1 MRGLLPLAVG
11 ALGLAGLGFGIIAE
25 PVPRVVWNASA
36 SAPLG
41 LYRVTHGPIRRGAF
55 VLAEAPSPAR
65 QLAAARGY
73 LPLQVRLV
81 KRVAAMAGNV
91 VCAAGNAI
99 LIDGREVAKRLQRDS
114 RGRPLPAWEG
124 CRTLGP
130 DEVFLLMAEV
140 PDSFDGRYF
149 GPISRDAII
158 GTLAPVWTF
167 WPGHQSEARGSQGEV
182 GDSRIKRVPSDS
194 SDGPVCTSVLVTA
207 PFRRCRHPA
216 SKPLDSL
223 LTQPV
228 NGRDRAPRGRRARG
242 G

>member
-25 PVPRVVWNASA
+25 PAPRVVWNASA

-41 LYRVTHGPIRRGAF
+41 LYWVTHEPIQRGDF
-55 VLAEAPSPAR
+55 VLAEAPQAAR

-73 LPLQVRLV
+73 LPARVRLV
-81 KRVAAMAGNV
+81 KRIAAIAGDV
-91 VCAAGNAI
+91 VCAVGNII
-99 LIDGREVAKRLQRDS
+99 LIDGREVARRLQRDS

-124 CRTLGP
+124 CRALGL

-149 GPISRDAII
+149 GPISRGAII
-158 GTLAPVWTF
+158 GKLSPVWTF
-167 WPGHQSEARGSQGEV
+167 WPGHRREERGSQGE
-182 GDSRIKRVPSDS
+182 GRDSRIKRVPSDS
-194 SDGPVCTSVLVTA
+194 SDGLVCTSVLVTA
-207 PFRRCRHPA
+207 PSKRCRHSA

-228 NGRDRAPRGRRARG
+228 NGRDRAPRGPRASG